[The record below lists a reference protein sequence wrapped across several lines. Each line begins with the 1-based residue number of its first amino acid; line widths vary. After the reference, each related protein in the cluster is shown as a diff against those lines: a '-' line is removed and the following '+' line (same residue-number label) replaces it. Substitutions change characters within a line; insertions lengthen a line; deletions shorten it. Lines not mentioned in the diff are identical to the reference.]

1 MRSNA
6 LPPMD
11 AARPQTAAASERVP
25 CASCGAPVD
34 VLRAPHVAVINE
46 RYRFYCSKPCRE
58 RGRPARPAPA
68 RDDRPTL
75 TARPS
80 LLDATDM
87 LGLAR
92 ASLPSEALLPAAPAA
107 DPRAAELARA
117 ALALP
122 TPPDPTTPALAVGAA
137 LLGAL
142 LGSLDSLPHLAQLL
156 LVAVAAL
163 VGLSVAGRE
172 LLRAPRDG
180 DLLGGVVGWAG
191 ALLALGGALRATGAG
206 SVGAVRDAAVL
217 AAIGPLTAWAAR
229 MRRAAGQSR
238 MEAFVDA
245 LPAGA
250 RAVRR
255 GSEGNAVDPPT
266 EDVET
271 AALRAGMEVI
281 VGAGE
286 VVPVDGV
293 TRAGEAEVRLWP
305 GARDT
310 RSRVAGDAVLAGAR
324 VVRGTLRVLAT
335 RAGDAVA
342 WARLA
347 RWMTAPREGPH
358 TVKLARRLV
367 MLAPAGVAAMAL
379 AMAVL
384 HVAALGGD
392 PARAAGCVLALAP
405 LVRMVTAVQAPFVEA
420 LVEAARRGIVFR
432 DAASVEEAARVG
444 TVAFCFRGTITVGRP
459 ELTEVVSLG
468 SRSERDVLA
477 LAAAAEEAAH
487 DDPLATAVLRGAMS
501 RGLRLEGVRR
511 PVVLPGQGVTA
522 VSASGEAVVVGQ
534 RRLLLAEGVSVAPAE
549 DVLTGIE
556 GAGRT
561 AVLVAIDGRVEGV
574 LGIDD
579 PVREEARSAVQ
590 ALIDAGFE
598 VALLAG
604 TGRGTVEAVG
614 ALLDVSNLRPEVG
627 PEERASVVRA
637 LSEVGRG
644 VAVVGRPRWDGAAL
658 AAADVGIQVE
668 AAGGVGG
675 ETALALA
682 SDDLRDAAAALTEA
696 RRARDRATAV
706 LAMGVTGTV
715 LGVFVAAALPSWGV
729 LAVVAATVATLGGEA
744 MVLRAR
750 MGGA

>member
-1 MRSNA
+1 
-6 LPPMD
+6 MD
-11 AARPQTAAASERVP
+11 APTALRPAATASERVP
-25 CASCGAPVD
+25 CAACGAPVD
-34 VLRAPHVAVINE
+34 VLRAPFVAVINE
-46 RYRFYCSKPCRE
+46 RYRFYCSRACRE
-58 RGRPARPAPA
+58 RGRPTPAGPTPEE
-68 RDDRPTL
+68 RLTL

-92 ASLPSEALLPAAPAA
+92 ASLPSAALAPPVAPV
-107 DPRAAELARA
+107 DPRAAELSRA
-117 ALALP
+117 TALSP
-122 TPPDPTTPALAVGAA
+122 PPPDPTTPALAVGAA
-137 LLGAL
+137 CLGAL
-142 LGSLDSLPHLAQLL
+142 LGSLESLPHTAQLA
-156 LVAVAAL
+156 LVAVPAL
-163 VGLSVAGRE
+163 VGLAVAGRE
-172 LLRAPRDG
+172 VLRAPRDG

-191 ALLALGGALRATGAG
+191 ALLALAGALRATGAG
-206 SVGAVRDAAVL
+206 SVAAVRDAAVL

-229 MRRAAGQSR
+229 MRRAAGQAR
-238 MEAFVDA
+238 MEVFRDA
-245 LPAGA
+245 LPAAA

-255 GSEGNAVDPPT
+255 GNEGFAIDPPT
-266 EDVET
+266 ETTET
-271 AALRAGMEVI
+271 SALRAGVEVI

-310 RSRVAGDAVLAGAR
+310 RQRVAGDAVLAGAR
-324 VVRGTLRVLAT
+324 VMKGTLRVLAT

-358 TVKLARRLV
+358 TVRLARRVLL
-367 MLAPAGVAAMAL
+367 LAPAGVAAMAL
-379 AMAVL
+379 AMALL
-384 HVAALGGD
+384 HIFVLGGD

-444 TVAFCFRGTITVGRP
+444 TVALCFRGTVTVGRP

-477 LAAAAEEAAH
+477 LAAAAEEAARE
-487 DDPLATAVLRGAMS
+487 DPLASAILRGAMA

-549 DVLTGIE
+549 DVLLGIE
-556 GAGRT
+556 AAGRT

-579 PVREEARSAVQ
+579 PVRDEARSAVQ

-598 VALLAG
+598 VALIAG
-604 TGRGTVEAVG
+604 TGRATVEAVG
-614 ALLDVSNLRPEVG
+614 ALLDVSNLRPEVA
-627 PEERASVVRA
+627 PEERAAVVRA
-637 LSEVGRG
+637 LSEVGG
-644 VAVVGRPRWDGAAL
+644 GAAVVGRPRWDGAAL
-658 AAADVGIQVE
+658 AAADVGIQLE

-675 ETALALA
+675 ETAIALA

-696 RRARDRATAV
+696 RRAKERATAV
-706 LAMGVTGTV
+706 LAMGVAGTV
-715 LGVFVAAALPSWGV
+715 AGVFVAAALPSWGV

-744 MVLRAR
+744 LVLRAR
-750 MGGA
+750 LGGV

>member
-1 MRSNA
+1 MEP
-6 LPPMD
+6 LPP
-11 AARPQTAAASERVP
+11 AAPASTASERVP

-34 VLRAPHVAVINE
+34 VLRAPFVAVINE
-46 RYRFYCSKPCRE
+46 RYRFYCSRPCRE
-58 RGRPARPAPA
+58 RGRPTPSPAAREE
-68 RDDRPTL
+68 RLTL

-92 ASLPSEALLPAAPAA
+92 ASLPPAALAPPAPPV

-117 ALALP
+117 TALSP
-122 TPPDPTTPALAVGAA
+122 PPPDPTTPALAVGAA
-137 LLGAL
+137 CMGAL
-142 LGSLDSLPHLAQLL
+142 LGSLEGLPHLAQLA
-156 LVAVAAL
+156 LVAVPAV
-163 VGLSVAGRE
+163 VGLTVAGRE
-172 LLRAPRDG
+172 AFRSPKDG
-180 DLLGGVVGWAG
+180 DLLGGIVGWAG
-191 ALLALGGALRATGAG
+191 ALLALSGALRATGGG
-206 SVGAVRDAAVL
+206 SVAAVRDAAVL

-229 MRRAAGQSR
+229 MRRAAGQAR
-238 MEAFVDA
+238 MEVFRDA
-245 LPAGA
+245 LPAEA

-255 GSEGNAVDPPT
+255 GHEGFAIDPPT
-266 EDVET
+266 DT
-271 AALRAGMEVI
+271 ADTASLRAGVEVI

-286 VVPVDGV
+286 VIPVDGV

-305 GARDT
+305 GARE
-310 RSRVAGDAVLAGAR
+310 SRQRVPGDAVLAGAR
-324 VVRGTLRVLAT
+324 VVKGTLRVLAT

-358 TVKLARRLV
+358 TVRLARRLV
-367 MLAPAGVAAMAL
+367 LLAPAGVAATAL
-379 AMAVL
+379 AMALL
-384 HVAALGGD
+384 HVFVLGGD

-444 TVAFCFRGTITVGRP
+444 TVALCFRGTVTVGRP

-468 SRSERDVLA
+468 SRSEREVLA
-477 LAAAAEEAAH
+477 LAAAAEEAAASE
-487 DDPLATAVLRGAMS
+487 DPLASAILRGAMS

-522 VSASGEAVVVGQ
+522 VSASGDAVVVGQ

-549 DVLTGIE
+549 DVLLGIE
-556 GAGRT
+556 AAGRT

-579 PVREEARSAVQ
+579 PVRPEARSAVQ

-598 VALLAG
+598 VALIAG
-604 TGRGTVEAVG
+604 TGRATVEAIG
-614 ALLDVSNLRPEVG
+614 AMLDVSNLRPEVS
-627 PEERASVVRA
+627 PEERAGVVRA
-637 LSEVGRG
+637 LSEVGG
-644 VAVVGRPRWDGAAL
+644 GAAVVGRPRWDGAAL
-658 AAADVGIQVE
+658 AAADVGIQLE

-675 ETALALA
+675 ETAIALA

-696 RRARDRATAV
+696 RRAKERATAV
-706 LAMGVTGTV
+706 LAMGVAGTV
-715 LGVFVAAALPSWGV
+715 AGVFVAAALPSWGV

-744 MVLRAR
+744 LVLRAR

>member
-1 MRSNA
+1 
-6 LPPMD
+6 MD
-11 AARPQTAAASERVP
+11 APRPQTTPAHASERVP

-34 VLRAPHVAVINE
+34 VLRAPYVAVINE
-46 RYRFYCSKPCRE
+46 RYRFYCSKSCRE
-58 RGRPARPAPA
+58 RGRPAAPTTA
-68 RDDRPTL
+68 RGERPTL

-92 ASLPSEALLPAAPAA
+92 ASLPSAALLPAAPPV

-117 ALALP
+117 TLARP
-122 TPPDPTTPALAVGAA
+122 APPDPMTPALAVGAA
-137 LLGAL
+137 VFGAL
-142 LGSLDSLPHLAQLL
+142 VGSLDSLPHVAQLA

-163 VGLSVAGRE
+163 VGLVVAGRE
-172 LLRAPRDG
+172 VLHAPRDG

-191 ALLALGGALRATGAG
+191 ALLAMAGALRATGAG

-238 MEAFVDA
+238 MEVFRDA
-245 LPAGA
+245 LPADA
-250 RAVRR
+250 RVVRR
-255 GSEGNAVDPPT
+255 GSEGLSLDPPT
-266 EDVET
+266 ETLET

-310 RSRVAGDAVLAGAR
+310 RQRVAGDAVLAGAR
-324 VVRGTLRVLAT
+324 VLRGTLRVLAT

-347 RWMTAPREGPH
+347 RSMTAPREGPH

-367 MLAPAGVAAMAL
+367 LLAPAGVAATAL
-379 AMAVL
+379 AMAAL
-384 HVAALGGD
+384 HVVVLGGD

-468 SRSERDVLA
+468 SRSEREVLA
-477 LAAAAEEAAH
+477 LAAAAEEAARE
-487 DDPLATAVLRGAMS
+487 DPLSTAVLRGAMA
-501 RGLRLEGVRR
+501 RGLKLEGVRR
-511 PVVLPGQGVTA
+511 PVVLPGLGVTA

-549 DVLTGIE
+549 DVLLGIE

-561 AVLVAIDGRVEGV
+561 ALLVAIDGRVEGV

-579 PVREEARSAVQ
+579 PVRDEARSAVQ

-604 TGRGTVEAVG
+604 TARATVEAIG
-614 ALLDVSNLRPEVG
+614 ALLDVSNLRPEVS
-627 PEERASVVRA
+627 PDERPAVVRA

-729 LAVVAATVATLGGEA
+729 LAVVAATVMTLGGEA
-744 MVLRAR
+744 LVLRAR